1 MPAILINNY
10 TKNYWLQQH
19 HCFHWENFLA
29 LQIHEDAQSVK
40 HKKRVKSVKK
50 CIISNSLDGTEYSVP
65 SKGSKSSD
73 NDILMITIIKQ
84 SLYRS
89 RQALSFPGG
98 WGSQISRQSAFEG
111 GKVVSHMHRPLLPR
125 QEIFL
130 VFISVGDCGGT
141 VVKVLCYNSEGRW
154 FDPSWCHWNFSL
166 T

>member
-1 MPAILINNY
+1 M
-10 TKNYWLQQH
+10 
-19 HCFHWENFLA
+19 A

-98 WGSQISRQSAFEG
+98 
-111 GKVVSHMHRPLLPR
+111 
-125 QEIFL
+125 
-130 VFISVGDCGGT
+130 
-141 VVKVLCYNSEGRW
+141 
-154 FDPSWCHWNFSL
+154 
-166 T
+166 